1 MMDCLKIE
9 LGIFVKKNF
18 LLKKRHLMKFDFT
31 KEEMIVKVD
40 KDNETVINSKNVNI
54 GIRL

>member
-1 MMDCLKIE
+1 
-9 LGIFVKKNF
+9 
-18 LLKKRHLMKFDFT
+18 MKFDFT